1 MGPGLLPKAS
11 LEPDEHVSVHP
22 ALRDTNLTGDE
33 IRPLMLVGD
42 QLYRVFAPDWHR
54 LGKRLLTMTTTG
66 QNPAPS
72 TLPERR
78 LITNG
83 AGRQDVIL
91 SRFGELQWL
100 FEIIDLHPRLKG
112 NEHHLGWSA
121 SPHPALP
128 QTGIDRLHHVFKS
141 VSHLWHNVLG
151 LPAFRQCD
159 SMGDAVG

>member
-1 MGPGLLPKAS
+1 M
-11 LEPDEHVSVHP
+11 HP
-22 ALRDTNLTGDE
+22 ALRDANLTGDE

-83 AGRQDVIL
+83 GVRQDQTL
-91 SRFGELQWL
+91 SGYGKR
-100 FEIIDLHPRLKG
+100 I
-112 NEHHLGWSA
+112 S
-121 SPHPALP
+121 SP
-128 QTGIDRLHHVFKS
+128 
-141 VSHLWHNVLG
+141 
-151 LPAFRQCD
+151 
-159 SMGDAVG
+159 MAVRR

>member
-1 MGPGLLPKAS
+1 MRVLGLLPKAS

-22 ALRDTNLTGDE
+22 ALRDANLTGDE

-78 LITNG
+78 LITNWV
-83 AGRQDVIL
+83 GRADV
-91 SRFGELQWL
+91 SFGGYSE
-100 FEIIDLHPRLKG
+100 
-112 NEHHLGWSA
+112 
-121 SPHPALP
+121 
-128 QTGIDRLHHVFKS
+128 
-141 VSHLWHNVLG
+141 
-151 LPAFRQCD
+151 RQ
-159 SMGDAVG
+159 VVP